1 MDSNTYILRMY
12 TLRTLSIHV
21 VTLSACVRTVSYS
34 TTTGERSFMLYRQS
48 RWKRFDRTNVVVIL
62 YLQHVHYDITIDRAD
77 VVVVRT
83 NLLGRQNNMCKK
95 QHLLFD
101 TYVINAYLF
110 SIGSTHRHVIFHYIR
125 TCAIKYVLITIDRAD
140 VLVARTYE
148 FVRAKK

>member
-1 MDSNTYILRMY
+1 
-12 TLRTLSIHV
+12 
-21 VTLSACVRTVSYS
+21 
-34 TTTGERSFMLYRQS
+34 MLYRQS

-148 FVRAKK
+148 FVRATK